1 MPEFWDSKSIESSA
15 AGKPERGWPGRYPA
29 VMGFTISGISELH
42 ASMHDC
48 LDAVLNHAATM
59 PAHLLAQEV
68 TGFGRPTLRHQ
79 FAHILT
85 TELAWVRCLQ
95 LRPIERVDPAALA
108 TVEEAR
114 QAQKRV
120 AAATVAYLAT
130 IDETQLH
137 FTPERYT
144 DEWLGPLRSPAFTL
158 LHVVTHAFHH
168 KGQMVAMMRLL
179 GYPAPDTDMQRG

>member
-1 MPEFWDSKSIESSA
+1 
-15 AGKPERGWPGRYPA
+15 
-29 VMGFTISGISELH
+29 MGFTKSGIGELH
-42 ASMHDC
+42 ACMHDC

-59 PAHLLAQEV
+59 PAHLLSQEV
-68 TGFGRPTLRHQ
+68 AGFGRATLRHQ

-85 TELAWVRCLQ
+85 TEIAWECCLQ
-95 LRPIERVDPAALA
+95 LLPVARDDPGELS
-108 TVEEAR
+108 TVEEMR

-120 AAATVAYLAT
+120 AAATLAYLDY

-137 FTPERYT
+137 FTPEHYT

-158 LHVVTHAFHH
+158 LHVITHAFHH

-179 GYPAPDTDMQRG
+179 GCPAPDTDMQRE